1 MDKKQIMMMF
11 AALAAGTMAQAKIL
25 PETIIL
31 PQTQFYPLHEQA
43 RGYLGRYLNQALL
56 MDPDLPED
64 PNREGIDPIGGWGK
78 FPGQADYDITAR
90 LVRDYGFDGVAF
102 FGMRHQRVVKAGG
115 ECPVEGHLAVP
126 ILMWRDPVGKFG
138 KSLGIIADIS
148 AGKRAYTFGGKML
161 VLSYWTDKGSTPDEF
176 KAKCDLVRRRF
187 GDRFLFTA
195 SLTGLAPRGGGEE
208 RLEKL
213 VRDWARVADGIQVGD
228 LNVTSTIEKSERIAF
243 ADYIRTEYKVL
254 RKVLNEPEFAGRKLL
269 VGAAVN
275 GHMNAYMKGYGLLE
289 NCTKTLRDTF
299 GLAVEAGC
307 DVILLPEWDEY
318 NENTCFMP
326 TLYGSWALKRIC
338 RYFAA
343 QAKGRPLEPIEGD
356 DLSVPNLVVSYRK
369 CLSPGERLTI
379 EVLNVP
385 DGARSGKVTVRAEVL
400 DENGGLLRAL
410 PAKTLDETKLE
421 DARYELDSAA
431 LAAKA
436 RAPRVRLVYEVAGL
450 RDRGVAGPV
459 AVADGLHPIDLA
471 PANTWNHLA
480 VKQAIRDLAKPS
492 KAEFAMKGRRV
503 TASFAADEPIRYAM
517 LCGNG
522 CIQYVQGRPGSAV
535 ERFRESEDWA
545 VFQISPIC
553 VGRHEIGKE
562 KGRREEGREACYTMS
577 VQGIA
582 EAEWLYVNSVTS
594 GETLELDDINGHAT
608 PPVYLRIP
616 KAKLKGAVLVA
627 DYSSLGFKGA
637 VPLDAAFEK
646 KSYSVG
652 KSIKSMQVTVT
663 RFPLQAR
670 YPSVAN
676 AKEVSFSVDAD
687 ADRRSMTYHVQFVT
701 MSGKVWFSKP
711 IVVEAKGPSAD
722 LRVWNAMTERVE
734 TLTLPS
740 ARIPSLTVDF
750 APDAGNVLRN
760 STGERHWFG
769 LLGGPYASANL
780 WNRGARTE
788 GAVDK
793 KCAAFYD
800 TRDDSVPKRVQEP
813 DGSWSLEFDGED
825 DFANLPCELWPTF
838 GGCTIEMDVMP
849 AADCTHRGSL
859 WANRFGLFDLGIG
872 KDGTLEVG
880 FHSMGNGNMVTAKGG
895 KLVRGKWNHVK
906 LVSDAERIVVWIDG
920 AEAVTLPIV
929 MPAANTMGVMIG
941 GYPDPAVY
949 RGFFKGRIRNLK
961 VDHGV
966 R

>member
-1 MDKKQIMMMF
+1 MQLFKVNHLWRSSVVLF
-11 AALAAGTMAQAKIL
+11 LAIAYGGEAKVL
-25 PETIIL
+25 PETL
-31 PQTQFYPLHEQA
+31 VFTQTQFYPLHEQA

-64 PNREGIDPIGGWGK
+64 PNRAGIDPIGGWGT

-102 FGMRHQRVVKAGG
+102 FGMRHPRVGKAGG
-115 ECPVEGHLAVP
+115 DCPVDGHHAVP
-126 ILMWRDPVGKFG
+126 ILMWRDPIGKFG
-138 KSLGIIADIS
+138 KTLNIIANIVG
-148 AGKRAYTFGGKML
+148 GKRAYTVGGKML

-213 VRDWARVADGIQVGD
+213 VRAWARVADGIQVGD

-243 ADYIRTEYKVL
+243 TDYIRTEYKVL

-343 QAKGRPLEPIEGD
+343 QAKGRPLEPIAGD

-385 DGARSGKVTVRAEVL
+385 DGTRSGKVTVRAEVL
-400 DENGGLLRAL
+400 DENGGCLLAL

-436 RAPRVRLVYEVAGL
+436 RAPRVVLTYEKDGMKTV
-450 RDRGVAGPV
+450 
-459 AVADGLHPIDLA
+459 VADGLHPIDLA

-492 KAEFAMKGRRV
+492 KAEFTMNGRRV
-503 TASFAADEPIRYAM
+503 TASFVAEEPIRYAM

-522 CIQYVQGRPGSAV
+522 CIQYVQGKPGSAV

-545 VFQISPIC
+545 VFQVSPIC
-553 VGRHEIGKE
+553 VGRHEVGKE
-562 KGRREEGREACYTMS
+562 KGNKYTMS
-577 VQGIA
+577 VRGIE
-582 EAEWLYVNSVTS
+582 EAEWLYVGKVTS
-594 GETLELDDINGHAT
+594 GDTLELDDINGHAT

-616 KAKLKGAVLVA
+616 KAKLEGAVLVA
-627 DYSSLGFKGA
+627 DYSSLGFKGT

-652 KSIKSMQVTVT
+652 RSIRSMQVTVT

-670 YPSVAN
+670 YPSVADS
-676 AKEVSFSVDAD
+676 KEVSFSVDAD

-722 LRVWNAMTERVE
+722 MRVWNAMTERTE

-750 APDAGNVLRN
+750 APSAGNVLRN

-793 KCAAFYD
+793 PCAVFLN
-800 TRDDSVPKRVQEP
+800 TCDDSCPRRVLEP
-813 DGSWSLEFDGED
+813 DGSWSLEFDGVD

-838 GGCTIEMDVMP
+838 GGCAIEMDVMP
-849 AADCTHRGSL
+849 ATDCTHRGSL

-895 KLVRGKWNHVK
+895 NLVRGKWNHVK
-906 LVSDAERIVVWIDG
+906 LVSDAKRIVVWIDG

-941 GYPDPAVY
+941 GYPDKFVY
-949 RGFFKGRIRNLK
+949 RGFFKGRIRNLR
-961 VDHGV
+961 VSQAV
-966 R
+966 TE